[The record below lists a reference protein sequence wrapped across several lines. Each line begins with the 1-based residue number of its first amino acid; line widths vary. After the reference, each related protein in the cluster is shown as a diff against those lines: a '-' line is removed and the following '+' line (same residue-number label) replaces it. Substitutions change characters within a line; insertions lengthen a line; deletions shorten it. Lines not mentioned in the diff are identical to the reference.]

1 MTKIEYEECRNEMV
15 SMIMNQ
21 DYPVKSA
28 QLRAL
33 CDYAY
38 YIGYSAGYA
47 EGHSDAS
54 DGVDKRQV
62 AHVNSAGEDSQ

>member
-1 MTKIEYEECRNEMV
+1 MTRLDYEKCRNEMV
-15 SMIMNQ
+15 SLIMNQ

-28 QLRAL
+28 QLKSL

-38 YIGYSAGYA
+38 SIGFAVGYA

-54 DGVDKRQV
+54 NGMDKRQV
-62 AHVNSAGEDSQ
+62 AHVNNSD